1 LGDRRIMRL
10 SGWASL
16 VMSLVVIV
24 LGLFAARVG
33 AQWLNAGMIVVYALL
48 GMREAGI
55 GIAGM
60 SMLLELAG
68 EKRRSLYLGL
78 ANSVMGL
85 GLLASAAS
93 GVLVEL
99 AGSLAL
105 FVLAAIASAGAL
117 WFVEGIRDPAVQE
130 AA

>member
-1 LGDRRIMRL
+1 MKQIDRENLRA
-10 SGWASL
+10 WATHGS
-16 VMSLVVIV
+16 MSSA
-24 LGLFAARVG
+24 FAPTVCAWVTDAIEHIEKLE
-33 AQWLNAGMIVVYALL
+33 AQVALL
-48 GMREAGI
+48 GA
-55 GIAGM
+55 A
-60 SMLLELAG
+60 L
-68 EKRRSLYLGL
+68 KRD
-78 ANSVMGL
+78 
-85 GLLASAAS
+85 